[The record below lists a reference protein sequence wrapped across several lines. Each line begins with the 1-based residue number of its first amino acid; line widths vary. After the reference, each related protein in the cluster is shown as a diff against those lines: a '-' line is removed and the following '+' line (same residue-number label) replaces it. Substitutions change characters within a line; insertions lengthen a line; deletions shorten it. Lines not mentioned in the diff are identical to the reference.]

1 MEFDED
7 TPGKLSSKRRM
18 LDPPSDIPAD
28 EPLLVSS
35 PPDSSLPSSSPPD
48 LPSPDIHPSRS
59 VRHTEKGTEW
69 QAQLLQTREHAKIR
83 RQTPA
88 ARSAADATVL
98 MVAHAIIRKNS
109 APLEQ
114 LASSS

>member
-1 MEFDED
+1 MFEAIFVHYEDKRIGWWVRDLKGKYHFSRDVEFDED

-48 LPSPDIHPSRS
+48 LPFSRYSPF
-59 VRHTEKGTEW
+59 
-69 QAQLLQTREHAKIR
+69 
-83 RQTPA
+83 
-88 ARSAADATVL
+88 
-98 MVAHAIIRKNS
+98 
-109 APLEQ
+109 
-114 LASSS
+114 